1 LGNPWFRIMKYLPL
15 FFALALSTL
24 ALAQEE
30 TKADAFDV
38 LEKARLEAAE
48 SGRNLF
54 VHLEAPW

>member
-1 LGNPWFRIMKYLPL
+1 MKYLPL

-54 VHLEAPW
+54 VHLEAPR